1 MRFRLALVL
10 ASLSLVAAPAEA
22 RQGNKERGDS
32 VREACNEE
40 ARQAITR
47 TRTSRQDREY
57 FKEMR
62 REYARNCRQKAKAN

>member
-22 RQGNKERGDS
+22 RQGNKERGDR

-62 REYARNCRQKAKAN
+62 REYARDCRQKAKAN